1 MIDHLAILLE
11 AFPGSANRT
20 RCFTHI
26 LNLVAKCIMKQFD
39 APKKKKKSGD
49 HDDSDDDDEDAADLQ
64 VALNELEK
72 ELEDD
77 GNKEEGG
84 NWEFDMRIE
93 LTEGEIEELEATV
106 EPVRCVLT
114 KVS

>member
-1 MIDHLAILLE
+1 
-11 AFPGSANRT
+11 
-20 RCFTHI
+20 
-26 LNLVAKCIMKQFD
+26 MKQFD

>member
-1 MIDHLAILLE
+1 MIDHLASLLA

-39 APKKKKKSGD
+39 APKKKKAND
-49 HDDSDDDDEDAADLQ
+49 NVVDDDDDDVVADLQ
-64 VALNELEK
+64 VALDELEG

-77 GNKEEGG
+77 DDASKDDRD
-84 NWEFDMRIE
+84 WEFDIRIDLSE
-93 LTEGEIEELEATV
+93 EQIDELEETV
-106 EPVRCVLT
+106 KPVRRVLT
-114 KVS
+114 KVN

>member
-1 MIDHLAILLE
+1 
-11 AFPGSANRT
+11 
-20 RCFTHI
+20 
-26 LNLVAKCIMKQFD
+26 MKQFD

-49 HDDSDDDDEDAADLQ
+49 HNDSDDDDEDAADLQ
-64 VALNELEK
+64 VALDELEG

-77 GNKEEGG
+77 GNKEEDG
-84 NWEFDMRIE
+84 NWEFDMHIE

-106 EPVRCVLT
+106 EPVRRVLT